1 MVKASANDARLSR
14 IDDVS
19 FKAIPAFL
27 QSSSARERRD
37 VGTRMALV
45 HRVFDEFDEMPGTS
59 LTLPQAVRLFGLPAE
74 VCDRILVSLVK
85 DGRLRQSD
93 DGRFRLRSFAA

>member
-1 MVKASANDARLSR
+1 MVKASADDARLGKLE
-14 IDDVS
+14 DLS
-19 FKAIPAFL
+19 FKALPAVL
-27 QSSSARERRD
+27 PNTSMRERRD
-37 VGTRMALV
+37 VATRMALL

-59 LTLPQAVRLFGLPAE
+59 LTLPQATRLFGLPAE

>member
-1 MVKASANDARLSR
+1 MVKASANDARLGK
-14 IDDVS
+14 IDDLS
-19 FKAIPAFL
+19 FKTLSASL
-27 QSSSARERRD
+27 QDSSARERRD
-37 VGTRMALV
+37 VGTRIALI

-59 LTLPQAVRLFGLPAE
+59 LTLPQATRLFGLPAE

-85 DGRLRQSD
+85 DGRLRRSE